1 MPVVGLISDTHG
13 FLDPQVHEH
22 FAGVDHIIH
31 AGDIGWPSLVLEL
44 AAIAPVTAVR
54 GNTDTH
60 PGWPDTAVVRLDGRC
75 LLVHHIVRPH
85 RLHPDLARRLA
96 TEKPDAVVF
105 GHTHAPFRQVI
116 DGVWFVNPGS
126 AGEGRNGQPR
136 SLARLSWTADT
147 PGFEVT
153 FIELGR

>member
-1 MPVVGLISDTHG
+1 MPVVGLIADTHG
-13 FLDPQVHEH
+13 YLDPQVAEH

-44 AAIAPVTAVR
+44 EAIAPVTAVR
-54 GNTDTH
+54 GNTDAH
-60 PGWPDTAVVRLDGRC
+60 PGWPETAAVQLDDRC

-85 RLHPDLARRLA
+85 RLSPELARA
-96 TEKPDAVVF
+96 VASKKADAVIF
-105 GHTHAPFRQVI
+105 GHTHAPFQEVI

-126 AGEGRNGQPR
+126 AGEGRGGRPR
-136 SLARLSWTADT
+136 SLARLSWTANV